1 MARSKRKSSKL
12 STAEPSAKRSKHA
25 VDNHKT
31 NGVAEVET
39 TLFNTLVQQAG
50 LQVKSGQIQDQLEV
64 DRSIFQKKIKNSL
77 KSHQNYPEAIDDF
90 LEGLQERLDNAD
102 RFRLSLLPVS
112 MSEDNEGHG
121 GSQESLIRMLLGVDI
136 LQPKIANMLMEKLP
150 EFTEEDNNNG
160 ADEFNTPRLVLNQ
173 FRWLDCIVQSK
184 ELTEKML
191 EMVGITSLE
200 IQREI
205 ITCIPE
211 VLDDSEHTEVAR
223 ELSELLRQNTGLTVP
238 ILDALSNLNL
248 RPDLL
253 AEVRVSVVQML
264 PSAEIDDLPV
274 VVKFILQSVGDSD
287 AFEVIS
293 ELRSNLDF
301 ASTTLPP
308 AACST
313 PAEQRRSRGG
323 RVAPHD

>member
-1 MARSKRKSSKL
+1 M
-12 STAEPSAKRSKHA
+12 
-25 VDNHKT
+25 
-31 NGVAEVET
+31 
-39 TLFNTLVQQAG
+39 VQQAG
-50 LQVKSGQIQDQLEV
+50 LHVNSGQMQDELEV
-64 DRSIFQKKIKNSL
+64 DRSIFQKKIRNSL
-77 KSHQNYPEAIDDF
+77 KTHQNYPEVIDDF
-90 LEGLQERLDNAD
+90 LEGLQEQLDDAG

-112 MSEDNEGHG
+112 MSEDTEGYG

-136 LQPKIANMLMEKLP
+136 LQPKIANMLLEKLP
-150 EFTEEDNNNG
+150 EFTEDDGNNG
-160 ADEFNTPRLVLNQ
+160 VDDFNIPRLVLNQ
-173 FRWLDCIVQSK
+173 FRWLDFIAQSK

-191 EMVGITSLE
+191 EMVSITSLD

-223 ELSELLRQNTGLTVP
+223 KLSELLCQNTGLTVS
-238 ILDALSNLNL
+238 ILDALSNLSL

-253 AEVRVSVVQML
+253 AEVRVSVIEML
-264 PSAEIDDLPV
+264 PSAEVDDLPV
-274 VVKFILQSVGDSD
+274 VVKFILQSVGDGD

-301 ASTTLPP
+301 TSTTLPP

-323 RVAPHD
+323 